1 MKAKIA
7 ALLLALAFLSGC
19 TGKEATVVLQA
30 TVKTNQGDPVQG
42 AVISMDGKAIGE
54 TNLQGIFETKV
65 NVPVGV
71 KKKIEVKK
79 ESEAYYF
86 APYYESFT
94 LADSAP
100 QELALSAVLYFV
112 PKPASGD
119 KTSDVATVP
128 PAAEV
133 KTETP
138 SEAPAETSIAETDV
152 VSENTEPEVA
162 GQTPTPVTPE
172 VVAEK
177 DPAVVAPDPL
187 ASIQEEDLTNE
198 DDLVADEDK
207 AAKVK
212 ALAEEEKVDTNIDEQ
227 EVINAQT
234 VSVPIEPVGIPA
246 ATMGPPSKIEPAN
259 ALKHVGESLFTV
271 HVFQGKTPVKDAAIS
286 YGLPGGSDL
295 KDACKTNDRGRC
307 VIRFIGYKVADVT
320 LVASK
325 SGFKTLTKSVTFE
338 HKGKIQLQIEKGHTL
353 DIYALVKN
361 YNYKNG
367 IKDAEVF
374 INGKSVGKTDSF
386 GKYSYLYEGKKEDLV
401 AVSIKAKGH
410 LPEVFETDFI
420 ASDSMNLVKF
430 FAPEIPPPAKVV
442 VLTPKIA
449 GAADAVKISMVNGD
463 LDQRIR
469 HSTSQSLFSTSAFLE
484 YPQAL
489 FDSHLKTFGA
499 GSGDILSKGWSDLEA
514 KKLVDVL
521 LVPTVVFED
530 KIILELSMVDSK
542 GVTVAAA
549 KETLDDAND
558 GASINRAVADIAK
571 KVIRAFPFEGA
582 VLSKNGNAVNVNL
595 GFASGRGVKSGDIL
609 DVYGLQVEKHGRS
622 KAFGK
627 IATLVVKE
635 VVDAEART
643 TVQQLEPRSTIERGD
658 IVSMRVRRPTTV
670 NSAQVRVSTNK
681 SGKESE
687 IAGANVYFNE
697 TWIGSTGSDG
707 RLYAEVTGTG
717 TLKVIKQGFAP
728 FNTHV
733 GMRSGVRHDVTLK
746 AQSAYLRV
754 DSQPQ
759 GAKVTLDGAVV
770 GITPINTP
778 VAAKVGFVKLQ
789 VEGPEGFKTYSQVL
803 ELDEGTLDLTGARA
817 ITLEQNVL
825 NKALALKTA
834 GKLQEA
840 AAAFAAVPTE
850 HSDYLS
856 AQHELGQI
864 FLMNLNMPARA
875 AEAFGKITATENVK
889 NFSDKRFIGS
899 HINEGIAVFQTAER
913 LVNEDPTAAQA
924 HYRKAIA
931 IFENIIPHLR
941 HVPSAQYNKA
951 VHNVDYYKALAKHR
965 LWNETKD
972 PTLLSDALKTWKSYI
987 DGSARSVPVQNADKA
1002 FVDNA
1007 QVYYRQALASYNNG
1021 KNAVKQ

>member
-7 ALLLALAFLSGC
+7 VLFLTLALLSGC
-19 TGKEATVVLQA
+19 TGKEATVALQA

-42 AVISMDGKAIGE
+42 AVISMDGKVLGE
-54 TNLQGIFETKV
+54 TNLQGVFETKV

-79 ESEAYYF
+79 ESDAYYF

-112 PKPASGD
+112 PKPASGE
-119 KTSDVATVP
+119 KAPEVATA
-128 PAAEV
+128 PAAETT
-133 KTETP
+133 TETAV
-138 SEAPAETSIAETDV
+138 EAQSDPAVVPKGEVAAEGPPPAEPALAE
-152 VSENTEPEVA
+152 A
-162 GQTPTPVTPE
+162 
-172 VVAEK
+172 AK
-177 DPAVVAPDPL
+177 DPAVVAPDPFN
-187 ASIQEEDLTNE
+187 SIQEEDLGASEEAAISEAEMAAAEKDPAENDMVETNF
-198 DDLVADEDK
+198 DD
-207 AAKVK
+207 
-212 ALAEEEKVDTNIDEQ
+212 Q
-227 EVINAQT
+227 EAVNAQT
-234 VSVPIEPVGIPA
+234 VSVPIEPVGIPTA
-246 ATMGPPSKIEPAN
+246 AMSPPIKIEPAN

-271 HVFQGKTPVKDAAIS
+271 HVFLGKTPIKDAAVS
-286 YGLPGGSDL
+286 YGLPGGTDL

-307 VIRFIGYKVADVT
+307 VIRFIGTSVEGVT
-320 LVASK
+320 LVAAK
-325 SGFKTLTKSVTFE
+325 PGFKTITKSVTFV
-338 HKGKIQLQIEKGHTL
+338 HKGRIQIQIEKGHTL
-353 DIYALVKN
+353 DIYALEKN

-374 INGKSVGKTDSF
+374 INGKSVGKTDAF

-401 AVSIKAKGH
+401 GVSIKAKGH
-410 LPEVFETDFI
+410 LPEVFETDFV
-420 ASDSMNLVKF
+420 ASDAMTLVKF

-449 GAADAVKISMVNGD
+449 GSADAVKVGLVNGD
-463 LDQRIR
+463 LDQKIR
-469 HSTSQSLFSTSAFLE
+469 HATSQALFSTSAFLE

-489 FDSHLKTFGA
+489 FESHLKTFGA
-499 GSGDILSKGWSDLEA
+499 GSADILGKGWADLEA

-549 KETLDDAND
+549 KEILDDAGD
-558 GASINRAVADIAK
+558 SASINRAVADIAK

-582 VLSKNGNAVNVNL
+582 VLSKNGTAVSVNL
-595 GFASGRGVKSGDIL
+595 GFASGRGVKAGDIL
-609 DVYGLQVEKHGRS
+609 DVFGMQVEKHGRS
-622 KAFGK
+622 KAFGR

-635 VVDAEART
+635 VVDAEARA
-643 TVQQLEPRSTIERGD
+643 TVQQLEPRAVIERGD

-670 NSAQVRVSTNK
+670 NAAQLRVSSTK
-681 SGKESE
+681 SGKETE
-687 IAGANVYFNE
+687 ISGANVYFND
-697 TWIGSTGSDG
+697 TWIGATGADG

-728 FNTHV
+728 FTNHV
-733 GMRSGVRHDVTLK
+733 GMRAGVRHDVALK
-746 AQSAYLRV
+746 SQSAYLRV
-754 DSQPQ
+754 DSTPQ
-759 GAKVTLDGAVV
+759 GAKVLLDGAVV
-770 GITPINTP
+770 GTTPISTP
-778 VAAKVGFVKLQ
+778 VAASVGFVKLQ
-789 VEGPEGFKTYSQVL
+789 VEGPAGYKIYSQVL
-803 ELDEGTLDLTGARA
+803 ELDEGTLDLTGARV
-817 ITLEQNVL
+817 ITLERNVL
-825 NKALALKTA
+825 SNAMALKES

-840 AAAFAAVPTE
+840 ATAFAAVPSE

-864 FLMNLNMPARA
+864 FLTNLNMPARA
-875 AEAFGKITATENVK
+875 AEAFGKITASENVK

-913 LVNEDPTAAQA
+913 LVNEDPAAAQA
-924 HYRKAIA
+924 HYRKAIV
-931 IFENIIPHLR
+931 IFDNIAPHLR

-951 VHNVDYYKALAKHR
+951 VHNVDYYKALAKHK
-965 LWNETKD
+965 LWSETKD

-1007 QVYYRQALASYNNG
+1007 QVYYRQALASYNSG